1 MLDGWYCRSI
11 ANANNIEDDDEP
23 DESVKSKTQYRNLKR
38 KLKYLIYVMCTAFLV
53 TRYSTR
59 YIVFLGE

>member
-1 MLDGWYCRSI
+1 MLEGWYCRSI

-38 KLKYLIYVMCTAFLV
+38 KLKYLIYVMFVAFL
-53 TRYSTR
+53 
-59 YIVFLGE
+59 